1 MRILW
6 TFLLLP
12 AVFSEFGIN
21 KKCIT
26 PHGDIGTCKEL
37 TSCHLFHTH
46 RNLLNNVSVK
56 KYLRQSYCGTRY
68 NMALIC
74 CGPEGRNLFQ
84 ECGLMDKYKPKIY
97 GGEVTKTHFPWMV
110 AIQYREHNEVPV
122 FKCQGFLINQ
132 HFVLTAAHCLRFQK
146 VHAVILGVSNL
157 TDYDQQESYKK
168 ARVLNISYHEDY
180 VKDIDDIGLIRIK
193 PVEYTDKIRWICLP
207 RKNATLPD
215 WYTIRGWGK
224 NDKQIKVFSAA
235 IESRIR
241 SAAPSNCRFVN
252 SRNIS
257 WNRVICA
264 GGEPNKDSCDGDS
277 GGALMNDTADFG
289 WTAFGIVSFGSRNCS
304 RGDPGVYTRIQYY
317 LEWLDRKMMEMLE
330 Q

>member
-193 PVEYTDKIRWICLP
+193 PVEYTGEQHHGINKTFNITNYKNTKNLP
-207 RKNATLPD
+207 LQTKFDGYAYPEKMLLYLIGTLYED
-215 WYTIRGWGK
+215 GEKMINKSR
-224 NDKQIKVFSAA
+224 FSVQ
-235 IESRIR
+235 R
-241 SAAPSNCRFVN
+241 
-252 SRNIS
+252 
-257 WNRVICA
+257 
-264 GGEPNKDSCDGDS
+264 
-277 GGALMNDTADFG
+277 
-289 WTAFGIVSFGSRNCS
+289 
-304 RGDPGVYTRIQYY
+304 
-317 LEWLDRKMMEMLE
+317 
-330 Q
+330 